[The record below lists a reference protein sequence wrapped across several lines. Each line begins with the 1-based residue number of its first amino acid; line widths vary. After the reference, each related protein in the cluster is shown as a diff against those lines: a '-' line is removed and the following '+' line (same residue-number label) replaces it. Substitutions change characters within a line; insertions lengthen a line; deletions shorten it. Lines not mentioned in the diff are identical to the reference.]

1 MKLYKFLSGLLIIT
15 LDILTWYIIIY
26 ALLEHE
32 IVIALLCPILF
43 EILKGMWHLDV
54 VKGGKKK

>member
-1 MKLYKFLSGLLIIT
+1 MKLYKIISGILIST
-15 LDILTWYIIIY
+15 VEILTWYIIIY
-26 ALLEHE
+26 AILEHE

-43 EILKGMWHLDV
+43 ELLKGMWHLDV